1 MTLSVIWTVLAAVS
15 VLFGAATGNAAEVGT
30 AAMQGAGAAVELC
43 LGIGGMLCLWSG
55 VMELMRRAGILAGLS
70 RMLHPLLSRLF
81 PVAARD
87 EETMGWLSTNVAANL
102 LGLGNA
108 ATPAGI
114 KAAQGI
120 NRLSDGKGDRGEL
133 SRLVVLNTAS
143 VQLLPTTVAAI
154 RAAAGCESPFDILP
168 AVWLSSV
175 CSVTVGLIVS
185 RLLERAGRRGKAR

>member
-70 RMLHPLLSRLF
+70 RLLHPLLSRLF
-81 PVAARD
+81 PVAAGD

-120 NRLSDGKGDRGEL
+120 NRLSGAGAEL
-133 SRLVVLNTAS
+133 SRLVVMNTAS
-143 VQLLPTTVAAI
+143 VQLLPTTVAAV

-185 RLLERAGRRGKAR
+185 HLLESAGRRGKTQ